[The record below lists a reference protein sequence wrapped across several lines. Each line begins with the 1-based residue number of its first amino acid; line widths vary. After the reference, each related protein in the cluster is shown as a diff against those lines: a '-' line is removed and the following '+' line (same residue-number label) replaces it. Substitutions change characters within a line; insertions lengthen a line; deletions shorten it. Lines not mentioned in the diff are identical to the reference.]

1 MKKILMFLV
10 IFLSFSV
17 LFAAVDAN
25 AQMGSADSTKTEGDE
40 VKAYVE
46 VKVSIGTSE
55 EGEQGSDDAGQ
66 KVVVGFKKS
75 ALTNTATNITTS
87 VDDAY
92 TGEDSI
98 SMKLE
103 PDYSVA
109 HLSADTPLHAFWQ
122 IQSANSVKVD
132 LGATPLTG
140 TKNAGNKLGLTIK
153 SGESDVLTVA
163 STDSAKTT
171 EDGAI
176 HIHNGSSAMGTAGSK
191 PLTLTTTSYADF
203 PGDTFTGTI
212 TVTVTVDDAAEAVEE
227 G

>member
-122 IQSANSVKVD
+122 IQSGKTLKVSLYASGPLSNENGDELGWSVYQGKAT
-132 LGATPLTG
+132 LSNGAYTG
-140 TKNAGNKLGLTIK
+140 TELLSDSTDETQAKVIYTHGEDGIMGNAGSLELDIVTN
-153 SGESDVLTVA
+153 
-163 STDSAKTT
+163 
-171 EDGAI
+171 
-176 HIHNGSSAMGTAGSK
+176 
-191 PLTLTTTSYADF
+191 SYALN
-203 PGDTFTGTI
+203 PTGTYTGYLYI
-212 TVTVTVDDAAEAVEE
+212 KVSDL
-227 G
+227 